1 MHRFFR
7 PALSTIVRRLGVV
20 AVSCLAVATLASCG
34 GGTQAKKFVP
44 ESMVV
49 FGDEFSLIKPSGATY
64 TVGQY
69 KDDVAPPYSCALHP
83 TWVMYFADALGFSF
97 SNECSDWPAKPHTA
111 VMLANDPQ
119 DVSINKADP
128 TDSASMASVATAV
141 NNAGVNAVLTTIN
154 NNLGLLND
162 TTLVTV
168 SVGRAEIVRAYQS
181 YLASP
186 DSATLSS
193 LVSSLDALGKNFSAG
208 LRPVIQRGARVMLVL
223 TPNLGASPLA
233 KADAANKDRNQ
244 AAMQALSKA
253 FNEGVELGASIA
265 GFTGQQV
272 SLVRL
277 DQMADV
283 IAANPA
289 TYTLTDVDNMACAT
303 PAASAPLCKIDATSS
318 ELSVA
323 DADTTHMWAD
333 ATHLTTRAQA
343 TMGTLAYSAFT
354 RNPF

>member
-1 MHRFFR
+1 MHRFFP
-7 PALSTIVRRLGVV
+7 PALSTIARRLGVV

-34 GGTQAKKFVP
+34 GGTQSKKFEP

-49 FGDEFSLIKPSGATY
+49 FGDEFSLVKPNGAKYAINSFVSGAT
-64 TVGQY
+64 
-69 KDDVAPPYSCALHP
+69 APPYSCALRP
-83 TWVMYFADALGFSF
+83 NWVLYFADSLGFSF
-97 SNECSDWPAKPHTA
+97 SNECTDWPAKPRVA

-119 DVSINKADP
+119 DVSINTANP
-128 TDSASMASVATAV
+128 IDSASMASATTAV
-141 NNAGVNAVLTTIN
+141 ANAGANAVLTTIN
-154 NNLGLLND
+154 NNLAQLND

-168 SVGRAEIVRAYQS
+168 SVGRADIVSAYQS

-193 LVSSLDALGKNFSAG
+193 LVSSLDTLGKNFSAG

-233 KADAANKDRNQ
+233 KADAVNKDRNQ

-265 GFTGQQV
+265 GFSGQQI

-277 DQMADV
+277 DQITDV
-283 IAANPA
+283 MAANPA
-289 TYTLTDVDNMACAT
+289 TYGLTNVDATACAA
-303 PAASAPLCKIDATSS
+303 PAASAPLCMGDTGSLAAT
-318 ELSVA
+318 
-323 DADTTHMWAD
+323 DADTTYMWSD
-333 ATHLTTRAQA
+333 ATHVNTVVQGYMSQLV
-343 TMGTLAYSAFT
+343 YSAFS